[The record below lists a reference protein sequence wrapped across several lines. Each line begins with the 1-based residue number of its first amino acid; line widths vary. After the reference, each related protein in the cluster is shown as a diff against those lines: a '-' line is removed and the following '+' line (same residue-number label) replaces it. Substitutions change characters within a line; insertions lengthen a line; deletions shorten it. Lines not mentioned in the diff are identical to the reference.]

1 MSEEPEKQAEAPTEV
16 ATAADAAPA
25 EDASAAAASAPSAEE
40 LLEKLQEENRQLT
53 DQVLRKQA
61 EMSNLKKRLAREKEE
76 FLQFSNKQTVEALLP
91 ILDGFELALAN
102 EGGTEG
108 YRQGVELIYQQL
120 AGTLQRMG
128 LEPVAAKGRIFDPN
142 LHEAVAVVE
151 SDQHADQE
159 VIDELQKGYFF
170 KGRLL
175 RPARVR
181 VAKHSSS
188 SEETVLNLDAQPE

>member
-1 MSEEPEKQAEAPTEV
+1 MSEEPEKQTEAPSEAENAEEAAPAGSSPIAEAP
-16 ATAADAAPA
+16 
-25 EDASAAAASAPSAEE
+25 SAYE
-40 LLEKLQEENRQLT
+40 LLETLREENRQLT

-61 EMSNLKKRLAREKEE
+61 EMSNLKKRLAREKED
-76 FLQFSNKQTVEALLP
+76 FLQFAAKQTVEALLP

-108 YRQGVELIYQQL
+108 YRKGVDLIYQQL

-128 LEPVAAKGRIFDPN
+128 LEPVPAKGRIFDPN
-142 LHEAVAVVE
+142 LHEAVVMVE

-159 VIDELQKGYFF
+159 IIDELQKGYFF

-175 RPARVR
+175 RPSRVK
-181 VAKHSSS
+181 VAKHSS

>member
-1 MSEEPEKQAEAPTEV
+1 MSDEADKQAEALPDVE
-16 ATAADAAPA
+16 TAAEAAPA
-25 EDASAAAASAPSAEE
+25 GSSPAAAAPSAYE
-40 LLEKLQEENRQLT
+40 LLEKLREENRQLT

-61 EMSNLKKRLAREKEE
+61 EMSNLKKRLAREKED
-76 FLQFSNKQTVEALLP
+76 FLQFSANKTVEALLP
-91 ILDGFELALAN
+91 VLDGFELALAN

-128 LEPVAAKGRIFDPN
+128 LEPVPAKGRIFDPN
-142 LHEAVAVVE
+142 LHEAVVVVE

-159 VIDELQKGYFF
+159 IIDELQKGYFF

-175 RPARVR
+175 RPARVK

-188 SEETVLNLDAQPE
+188 SEETVLDLDAQPE

>member
-16 ATAADAAPA
+16 ETATDAAPA
-25 EDASAAAASAPSAEE
+25 GSSPTAAAPSAYE
-40 LLEKLQEENRQLT
+40 LLEKLREENHQLT

-76 FLQFSNKQTVEALLP
+76 FLQFSAKQTVEALLP

-128 LEPVAAKGRIFDPN
+128 LEAVPAKGRIFDPN

>member
-1 MSEEPEKQAEAPTEV
+1 MTEENEKQTEAPAEVETPAEGVSAGSSPTAEAPT
-16 ATAADAAPA
+16 AY
-25 EDASAAAASAPSAEE
+25 E
-40 LLEKLQEENRQLT
+40 LLEKLREENRQLT

-61 EMSNLKKRLAREKEE
+61 EMSNLKKRLAREKED
-76 FLQFSNKQTVEALLP
+76 FLQFSAKQTVEALLP

-128 LEPVAAKGRIFDPN
+128 LEAVPARGRIFDPN
-142 LHEAVAVVE
+142 VHEAVAVVE

-159 VIDELQKGYFF
+159 IIDELQKGYFF

-181 VAKHSSS
+181 VAKHSAS

>member
-1 MSEEPEKQAEAPTEV
+1 MSEEPEKQAEAPTDV

-25 EDASAAAASAPSAEE
+25 GSSPTAEAPSAYE
-40 LLEKLQEENRQLT
+40 LLEKLREENHQLT

-76 FLQFSNKQTVEALLP
+76 FLQFSAKQTVEALLP

-159 VIDELQKGYFF
+159 IIDELQKGYFF